1 MKNKI
6 NYNHYVKWLN
16 KRYSDNLSN
25 VEVIDNIMDMI
36 YNKMDELDVNL
47 NCSNY
52 DFEKKIIEFLYFYSK
67 K

>member
-1 MKNKI
+1 
-6 NYNHYVKWLN
+6 
-16 KRYSDNLSN
+16 
-25 VEVIDNIMDMI
+25 MDMI